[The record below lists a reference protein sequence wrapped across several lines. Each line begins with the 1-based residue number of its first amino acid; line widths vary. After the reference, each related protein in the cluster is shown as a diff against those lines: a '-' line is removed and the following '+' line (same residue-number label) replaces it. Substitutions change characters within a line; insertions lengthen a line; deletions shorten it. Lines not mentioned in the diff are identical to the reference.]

1 MFDKLASFTPE
12 AAITP
17 TQTKNHDVLGLVN
30 LFSGGQVKA
39 NRELEKINLQH
50 LQNMELSKW
59 NALWNK
65 AMDDTKA
72 QRHMKDLEKAGIN
85 PILAHGQSLTN
96 APTSGASA
104 GSSSAGSGS
113 GADASG
119 KLKKAVKLLA
129 TLVLKSF

>member
-1 MFDKLASFTPE
+1 
-12 AAITP
+12 
-17 TQTKNHDVLGLVN
+17 
-30 LFSGGQVKA
+30 
-39 NRELEKINLQH
+39 
-50 LQNMELSKW
+50 
-59 NALWNK
+59 
-65 AMDDTKA
+65 
-72 QRHMKDLEKAGIN
+72 MKDLEKAGIN